1 MKKKLVSYLIL
12 ACSVFGL
19 AMVGSCKDYEDEF
32 KGYRS
37 EIDNLKT
44 GDGTLKARI
53 DSVSNAVQNIKS
65 CACDPT
71 LKARLDSL
79 YDFLGDIASDST
91 GLATGYSGG
100 LSYVLN
106 QMNQQIANAAAKAY
120 SDSIDS
126 VLGKRIDSLKCFWPD
141 TLYQAYVKSHLV
153 HDSLRLI
160 SDSIRLYKDSVLLDQ
175 HSARLDQDSIRLF
188 RDSVAIDSIIKKLD
202 ILSAEHAKFVDS
214 ITLADSI
221 KAVEARYKKADS
233 IIMDTLRVV
242 AKRLDAIA
250 DSVNQLWKS
259 VDTLKLRV
267 DTLEN
272 RVDSLMDAEKMR
284 ITSLYVQGTVNPAFG
299 TFALP
304 FGVRSNVLMAYYG
317 DISSVKFPTT
327 QTANMVDESTVIT
340 AREATL
346 LSLSSTTE
354 SFSGTIFGDSVGNAG
369 KIYFTVNP
377 NEVEIDTSKYH
388 FGLQNSLGQAVKATL
403 DSIKPSDEKLTF
415 GFNFNTRAAGDPVAL
430 YEAAVTIKGD
440 DAESLQ
446 PDIDRDAL
454 IKIAKDLKN
463 FRDGISLT
471 SISKSILGELDG
483 VLDANALT
491 VNWEDSMGKH
501 YVTSG
506 YDVAV
511 AAVTPLGYG
520 TLQRILPTTSRRIP
534 ANPIDEVLSSI
545 TAPSVNLTFTPITMG
560 AINFTIAPVTY
571 TANLGLSDI
580 SVDVE
585 IKDVNPPYSQIG
597 TATVTVPM
605 NTTETKME
613 DAINAVIDSI
623 NGSLIGVRDSVKK
636 LVTNIQNQISDQVN
650 DMLGDVEGQLE
661 TQVNSMFTNIK
672 NQIASNK
679 YVSKINALANKINK
693 VLDNIDEL
701 ANISMLYEGADG
713 ELHSMSASYAVP
725 STFTGTGS
733 IVLYPTSLTA
743 EILTPAYKKFVAVT
757 NVIDATSGKDAK
769 ADDDATCKTKLIA
782 ANSSGDFNTMLEG
795 STQTVTFTPS
805 AGYIYE
811 VLYSV
816 LDYNGDITNRRFY
829 VRVK

>member
-44 GDGTLKARI
+44 DDGTLKARI
-53 DSVSNAVQNIKS
+53 DSVSNAVQNLKT

-91 GLATGYSGG
+91 GLASGYAGG

-120 SDSIDS
+120 SDSVDS
-126 VLGKRIDSLKCFWPD
+126 VLGKRIDSLQCFWPD
-141 TLYQAYVKSHLV
+141 SLYQAYVKSHLV

-160 SDSIRLYKDSVLLDQ
+160 SDSLRLRD
-175 HSARLDQDSIRLF
+175 DSIRLF
-188 RDSVAIDSIIKKLD
+188 RDSVAIDSIIKKLAE
-202 ILSAEHAKFVDS
+202 LSEEHAKFVDS

-233 IIMDTLRVV
+233 IIMDTLRIV

-250 DSVNQLWKS
+250 DSVKELYLI
-259 VDTLKLRV
+259 VDTLKS
-267 DTLEN
+267 

-284 ITSLYVQGTVNPAFG
+284 ITSRYVQGTVNPAFG

-304 FGVRSNVLMAYYG
+304 FGVRSNILMAYYG
-317 DISSVKFPTT
+317 NISSVKFPTT
-327 QTANMVDESTVIT
+327 QDGNMVNPGDVIT
-340 AREATL
+340 AREAEL
-346 LSLSSTTE
+346 VSLASKTE
-354 SFSGTIFGDSVGNAG
+354 TFSGTIFGDSVGNAG
-369 KIYFTVNP
+369 KVYFTVNP

-388 FGLQNSLGQAVKATL
+388 FGFQNSLGEAVKATL
-403 DSIKPSDEKLTF
+403 DSIKPSNEKLTF
-415 GFNFNTRAAGDPVAL
+415 GFNFNTRAGGDPVAL
-430 YEAAVTIKGD
+430 YEAAVTIKGS

-454 IKIAKDLKN
+454 INIAKDLKN

-471 SISKSILGELDG
+471 GISRSILGELDG

-520 TLQRILPTTSRRIP
+520 TMQRILPSTSRRIP
-534 ANPIDEVLSSI
+534 TNPIDELLSSI
-545 TAPSVNLTFTPITMG
+545 SAPSVNLTFTPITMG
-560 AINFTIAPVTY
+560 AVNFTIDTVSY
-571 TANLGLSDI
+571 TANVGLSNI
-580 SVDVE
+580 
-585 IKDVNPPYSQIG
+585 DVNIDIYDVADKTKKIG
-597 TATVTVPM
+597 SGKATVNM
-605 NTTETKME
+605 SDTETK
-613 DAINAVIDSI
+613 INATITDVINTI
-623 NGSLIGVRDSVKK
+623 NSTLVGVQDSVKK
-636 LVTNIQNQISDQVN
+636 LITNIQTQISDQVN
-650 DMLGDVEGQLE
+650 DMLNDVEGQLE

-679 YVSKINALANKINK
+679 YVSKINSLANKINK
-693 VLDNIDEL
+693 VLDNINEL
-701 ANISMLYEGADG
+701 SNVSMLYEGADG
-713 ELHSMSASYAVP
+713 ELHSMSASSAVP
-725 STFTGTGS
+725 TTFTGSGS

-743 EILTPAYKKFVAVT
+743 DILTPAYKKYVAVV
-757 NVIDATSGKDAK
+757 NVTDATSGKDAK
-769 ADDDATCKTKLIA
+769 GDNDTDCKTKLIS
-782 ANSSGDFNTMLEG
+782 ANSSGDFNTVLEG
-795 STQTVTFTPS
+795 STQTVTFTPA

-829 VRVK
+829 VHVK